1 MKKLLALVLVACMVF
16 GLTSIAAA
24 EDASAATKLTLWTFI
39 SQHDAYYYSMA
50 DAWNAEHP
58 DQQIDLE
65 CVTLGYDE
73 MHNKLKV
80 ALQSGEGAPDICDV
94 EVGQFPNI
102 LAYKDH
108 LVELESYMGDYMNEL
123 VKSRLELYSSNGHL
137 YGIPYHIGATVT
149 FYNVPMLE
157 AAGIDY
163 TTIKT
168 WDDWYN
174 AGLKLKESNPDVYMG
189 NVETSTQW
197 QTALMITQQGSE
209 FVDNSDEE
217 NPVPTINTEAM
228 LKAVQTQQSWLDAGI
243 AMVCPGGQV
252 DTEEGKA
259 WVATNVCASVTM
271 PLWYMSRFTDEIGDA
286 CKGQYAISTCPVFEE
301 GQSQSVG
308 LGGTG
313 TVVVKDNENYDLA
326 AQFDV
331 YAKATKAAAEKIWSE
346 LGFDPCNMEVWTDT
360 AVTHD
365 ANNKFNQYFLTNAF
379 DTLLAINEIKGVAST
394 SISPTINT
402 YLDTTLWNEVYV
414 DGADAATA
422 LEEAQTAIEDEL
434 F

>member
-1 MKKLLALVLVACMVF
+1 MKKILALVLALCMLL
-16 GLTSIAAA
+16 GMTAMATA
-24 EDASAATKLTLWTFI
+24 EAAATKITLWTFI
-39 SQHDAYYYSMA
+39 AQHDTYYYALA

-58 DQQIDLE
+58 DKPIELE

-102 LAYKDH
+102 LAYSDH
-108 LVELESYMGDYMNEL
+108 LVELESYMGDYMNQL
-123 VKSRLELYSSNGHL
+123 VKSRLDLYSKGGHL
-137 YGIPYHIGATVT
+137 YGIPYHIGATVA
-149 FYNVPMLE
+149 FYNVDLLE
-157 AAGIDY
+157 PAGIDY
-163 TTIKT
+163 KTIVT
-168 WDDWYN
+168 WDDWYQ
-174 AGLKLKESNPDVYMG
+174 AGLKLKEANPDVWMG

-197 QTALMITQQGSE
+197 QTALMLTQQGSE
-209 FVDNSDEE
+209 FVDLTDE
-217 NPVPTINTEAM
+217 NDPKPTINTPEM
-228 LKAVQTQQSWLDAGI
+228 LKAVTTQQSWLEAGI
-243 AMVCPGGQV
+243 ATTCPGGQV

-259 WVATNVCASVTM
+259 FVATNTCATVIM
-271 PLWYMSRFTDEIGDA
+271 PLWYMSRFTDEIKDA
-286 CKGQYAISTCPVFEE
+286 CKGKYAIAPCPVFEV

-331 YAKATKAAAEKIWSE
+331 YAKATKEAAKKIWAE
-346 LGFDPCNMEVWTDT
+346 LGFDPCNMEVWTET
-360 AVTHD
+360 EVTHAAD
-365 ANNKFNQYFLTNAF
+365 NKFNQYFVTNAF
-379 DTLLAINEIKGVAST
+379 DTLLAINEIKGTAST
-394 SISPTINT
+394 SISPTINS
-402 YLDTTLWNEVYV
+402 YLGATLWNELYV

-422 LEEAQTAIEDEL
+422 LETAQESIESEL